1 MTYLSLVKSIALRV
15 KKKFKTI
22 QTVKASRFRDV
33 FLSYEKKKF
42 YQKYSIFIGEI
53 QMDFPLVL
61 ILVILFPCTK

>member
-1 MTYLSLVKSIALRV
+1 MTYLSLVKSIDLCV
-15 KKKFKTI
+15 KKNFKTI
-22 QTVKASRFRDV
+22 QFKASQFRDV